1 MSNKQHS
8 WDMFWEGHPVGFDA
22 GPRCCWGCEVDAS
35 LNTVHPNAEM
45 WFCNPACEQD
55 WASRQ
60 ALENLLYKRAL
71 RRQRG

>member
-1 MSNKQHS
+1 MNNMLHG
-8 WDMFWEGHPVGFDA
+8 WDLFWDGHPIDFGERR
-22 GPRCCWGCEVDAS
+22 PCWECETDWS
-35 LNTVHPNAEM
+35 LNTAHPNYEI
-45 WFCNPACEQD
+45 WFCNPECAQD